1 MLYIGISELCAKKI
15 KKFCTCGLQ
24 ILYVALA
31 NIVQILCHFFA
42 ITLPEAQP
50 ITKSLQLGSLPRVQC
65 TYTRSSLTVEQST
78 LKQLELFIHFVV

>member
-1 MLYIGISELCAKKI
+1 MWFANSACSFG
-15 KKFCTCGLQ
+15 KFC
-24 ILYVALA
+24 A
-31 NIVQILCHFFA
+31 NTMSFFFA

-50 ITKSLQLGSLPRVQC
+50 IAKSLQLGSLPRVQC

>member
-1 MLYIGISELCAKKI
+1 MWFANSACSFG
-15 KKFCTCGLQ
+15 KFC
-24 ILYVALA
+24 A
-31 NIVQILCHFFA
+31 NTMSFFA